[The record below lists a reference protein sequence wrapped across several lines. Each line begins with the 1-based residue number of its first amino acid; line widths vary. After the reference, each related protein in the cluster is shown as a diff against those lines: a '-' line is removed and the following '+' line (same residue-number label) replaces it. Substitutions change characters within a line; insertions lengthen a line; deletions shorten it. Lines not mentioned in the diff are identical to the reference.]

1 MKIETKTYTSGNVV
15 TIIKPDNN
23 YKYVTN
29 GKIYSTLV
37 YLGKSDEI
45 SNWHN
50 TNKEPPVISEPKS

>member
-1 MKIETKTYTSGNVV
+1 MKIETKTYASGNVV
-15 TIIKPDNN
+15 TVLMPDNN
-23 YKYVTN
+23 YKYITN

-50 TNKEPPVISEPKS
+50 TNKEPPVVSESES